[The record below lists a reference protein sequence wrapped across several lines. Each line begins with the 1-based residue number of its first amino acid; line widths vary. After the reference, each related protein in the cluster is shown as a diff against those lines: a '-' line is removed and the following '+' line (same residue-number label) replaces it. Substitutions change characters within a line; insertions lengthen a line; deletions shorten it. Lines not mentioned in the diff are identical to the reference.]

1 MTTKRYTADELRDM
15 AKSYD
20 ACAPDYHFDEKIAAA
35 LRQAADDADDADRW
49 RWLVA
54 ENNKSPLHA
63 KYVIAWFDDK
73 HDGYM
78 CTTSGVSCNGVDP
91 LAIVHKIDTART
103 QEKDRD

>member
-1 MTTKRYTADELRDM
+1 MTTKRYTAKELRDM
-15 AKSYD
+15 SES
-20 ACAPDYHFDEKIAAA
+20 FDETSRIYCA

-103 QEKDRD
+103 QEKARD